1 MKKAIALFLSIA
13 MMATAMVGCAKKE
26 EPAPAPSAPA
36 ASAPA
41 ASEPAKEELP
51 SYNFQLGINTVEDSV
66 RGEMA
71 HVFGDYIKEAS
82 GGRLT
87 LEIFPNSSLG
97 GEQEIIMPFH
107 YTLDGQTITIAMD
120 ERESTQT
127 FTLSGGRKQLILS
140 QEHRKIVLEK
150 AE

>member
-1 MKKAIALFLSIA
+1 MKKRGMAALMALLLLLSCTA
-13 MMATAMVGCAKKE
+13 CAGKVNVVGKWSCPATV
-26 EPAPAPSAPA
+26 
-36 ASAPA
+36 
-41 ASEPAKEELP
+41 
-51 SYNFQLGINTVEDSV
+51 LGTQEGQEVTMYWEF
-66 RGEMA
+66 GEK
-71 HVFGDYIKEAS
+71 GS
-82 GGRLT
+82 GKQYTQG
-87 LEIFPNSSLG
+87 LG